1 MLMLQV
7 CPLWPITHWTPK
19 ATSVRTQLPISLHSG
34 SMPGQVTCLLRELP
48 CNRMDW
54 FTLLSETQPPG
65 PGRLLSVKSKK
76 ALALM
81 DCLPFISGSFPTG
94 LQIPP
99 APIWHGPI
107 CQKALMTC
115 TSWLQTAILLTQPTL
130 EPLTSTHSRT
140 KCPSGNPYWR
150 L

>member
-1 MLMLQV
+1 MLTLQV
-7 CPLWPITHWTPK
+7 CPLWPITRWTPK
-19 ATSVRTQLPISLHSG
+19 ATSVRTQLPILLHSG
-34 SMPGQVTCLLRELP
+34 SMPGQVTCLLRELQ

-81 DCLPFISGSFPTG
+81 GCLPFISGSFPTG

-99 APIWHGPI
+99 VPTWPGLT
-107 CQKALMTC
+107 CLKALMTY
-115 TSWLQTAILLTQPTL
+115 TSWVQTAILSIQLTL
-130 EPLTSTHSRT
+130 EPFTNTLFHT
-140 KCPSGNPYWR
+140 KFPSGNH
-150 L
+150 LS